1 MTPLPLILRNLAASS
16 SVALGF
22 KIMAIPLGYFT
33 LLTIARLF
41 GAEQMGTYAI
51 ATYLMATLS
60 VCCRLGLDTG
70 LLRFFAAMQAEGQ
83 GGLWRLL
90 WPALGLVLA
99 VSSLTAALM
108 YGSGDWLAQRFHAP
122 FLSAMLAFVALALP
136 LSVAAGLCGEG
147 LRALG
152 GVRWVV
158 FSQDFL
164 APTLLLILIVALAS
178 GSRALGPPQT
188 LGLAFLVST
197 GAALGCLA
205 LVLKSYTRSQGAVP
219 GQRSLKDLLG
229 YSWPLFLSSL
239 LMLGFGSLDSLI
251 LGFFTTPET
260 VAYYEAA
267 AKSAMIISIPLIAV
281 NAAAPPLFAQ
291 LHQKSDLRGLEALA
305 QATARWMYYLAL
317 PLALLALA
325 VASELLGFFGS
336 GFSEAGIALRLLALG
351 QLVNVACGSVG
362 FILAMTGH
370 QMTLTLV
377 LALAG
382 ATGIPLMAG
391 AAALFGL
398 TGLAAAKSLWLV
410 GVNVLM
416 SLGVWRHLKIK
427 VYAHQVS
434 WVNFSGLV
442 GVALFAITKPYVGWL
457 VGTVFFLLGYAI
469 LMLKILRQEIDGLM
483 QHPQWEALK

>member
-1 MTPLPLILRNLAASS
+1 
-16 SVALGF
+16 
-22 KIMAIPLGYFT
+22 
-33 LLTIARLF
+33 
-41 GAEQMGTYAI
+41 
-51 ATYLMATLS
+51 
-60 VCCRLGLDTG
+60 
-70 LLRFFAAMQAEGQ
+70 
-83 GGLWRLL
+83 
-90 WPALGLVLA
+90 
-99 VSSLTAALM
+99 
-108 YGSGDWLAQRFHAP
+108 
-122 FLSAMLAFVALALP
+122 
-136 LSVAAGLCGEG
+136 
-147 LRALG
+147 
-152 GVRWVV
+152 
-158 FSQDFL
+158 
-164 APTLLLILIVALAS
+164 
-178 GSRALGPPQT
+178 
-188 LGLAFLVST
+188 
-197 GAALGCLA
+197 
-205 LVLKSYTRSQGAVP
+205 
-219 GQRSLKDLLG
+219 
-229 YSWPLFLSSL
+229 
-239 LMLGFGSLDSLI
+239 MLGFGSLDSLI